1 MKELIAAV
9 GKVFADGV
17 TYLEALDEA
26 QFQQPVPALSGSTI
40 GQHTRHWVEFFQC
53 LLDQA
58 SRRQRISY
66 DERVR
71 DPRLESSPVFVEQ
84 TLRDLSRQVR
94 RAFLGQS
101 VYLDTSL
108 GDRHLIL
115 PTSVGRELWYAVEH
129 AIHHLA
135 IIKIGLREIAPDL
148 ELPAD
153 FGVAYSTSAYRR
165 EAKVVSMNA

>member
-1 MKELIAAV
+1 MKELLASV
-9 GKVFADGV
+9 GKVFSDGAA
-17 TYLEALDEA
+17 YLEALSEA
-26 QFQQPVPALSGSTI
+26 QYQQPIASLSGATI

-71 DPRLESSPVFVEQ
+71 DGRLESSPVFVHQ
-84 TLRDLSRQVR
+84 TLRDLHRQVR
-94 RAFLGQS
+94 RASLGQS
-101 VYLDTSL
+101 VYLDTRL
-108 GDRHLIL
+108 GDMHAIL

-135 IIKIGLREIAPDL
+135 IIRIGLKEIAPDL

-165 EAKVVSMNA
+165 EARVVSLNA